1 MCLAEPFVLR
11 LVVSFWSLGPALRL
25 SSVELSLL
33 LAPTLG
39 MNSLLHSACYLRTAC
54 LPSASFLRH
63 FSLAVA
69 RLRAPLSRF
78 LEGSLYGHVSAYMLD
93 VLHWLPLQQRIIF
106 RIGAMVGRCIL
117 GLAPA
122 NLRDLCHPT
131 PGTRGCSSLRSSE
144 QGLLFFL
151 LLVHPQPR
159 PVHSRWLVPLCGMGF
174 RCRKDCSP
182 GFFLTH
188 STLVSKLF
196 FLAVQGSGAL
206 LSSNL
211 EGALYKS
218 P

>member
-1 MCLAEPFVLR
+1 MLYALTDEWRGACTCRPTCSVSRQLTTI
-11 LVVSFWSLGPALRL
+11 VVVAVHSDHRNRDY
-25 SSVELSLL
+25 SLL
-33 LAPTLG
+33 
-39 MNSLLHSACYLRTAC
+39 
-54 LPSASFLRH
+54 
-63 FSLAVA
+63 
-69 RLRAPLSRF
+69 
-78 LEGSLYGHVSAYMLD
+78 
-93 VLHWLPLQQRIIF
+93 
-106 RIGAMVGRCIL
+106 
-117 GLAPA
+117 
-122 NLRDLCHPT
+122 
-131 PGTRGCSSLRSSE
+131 
-144 QGLLFFL
+144 L

-206 LSSNL
+206 LSSSNL

>member
-1 MCLAEPFVLR
+1 MRFLIS
-11 LVVSFWSLGPALRL
+11 LVSYRYIVSFAINW
-25 SSVELSLL
+25 L
-33 LAPTLG
+33 LAYVKILIYISNSKILIRFLFSRSVLPCLMSSSGCPSSSGSCSVLVLWSGGVSWVLLRPT
-39 MNSLLHSACYLRTAC
+39 SEI
-54 LPSASFLRH
+54 F
-63 FSLAVA
+63 AVPP
-69 RLRAPLSRF
+69 RAPEDAVHS
-78 LEGSLYGHVSAYMLD
+78 D
-93 VLHWLPLQQRIIF
+93 
-106 RIGAMVGRCIL
+106 
-117 GLAPA
+117 
-122 NLRDLCHPT
+122 HPS
-131 PGTRGCSSLRSSE
+131 RGCSL
-144 QGLLFFL
+144 FL

-159 PVHSRWLVPLCGMGF
+159 PVHSRWLVHLCGMGF